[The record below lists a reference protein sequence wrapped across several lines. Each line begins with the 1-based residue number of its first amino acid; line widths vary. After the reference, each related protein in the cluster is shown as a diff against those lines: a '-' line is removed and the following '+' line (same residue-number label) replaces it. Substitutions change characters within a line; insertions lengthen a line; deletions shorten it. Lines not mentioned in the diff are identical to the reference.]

1 MNQTIPDGTDTCL
14 AATQVITTGGNGS
27 AFAVSSGAAA
37 TLTAGQRIILLPS
50 NIVSPGGYFHASVNT
65 TGQYCEATATD
76 VYECDAKTEVVSSMP
91 GKVTDKVPF
100 LLFPNPAK
108 DLITIRKITP
118 LKEGATCIEIF
129 NELGMKVFT
138 DLVLGFSSKDYPVK
152 DLMPGIY
159 VVKIR
164 DDDRTESLRMMKY

>member
-1 MNQTIPDGTDTCL
+1 M
-14 AATQVITTGGNGS
+14 
-27 AFAVSSGAAA
+27 
-37 TLTAGQRIILLPS
+37 
-50 NIVSPGGYFHASVNT
+50 
-65 TGQYCEATATD
+65 
-76 VYECDAKTEVVSSMP
+76 
-91 GKVTDKVPF
+91 
-100 LLFPNPAK
+100 
-108 DLITIRKITP
+108 ITIRKITP